1 MLETCLSDVTNA
13 FSPSTDYVFLLH
25 VFIWTFHIILLWMI
39 VQVSLAY
46 LSQHYKRDC
55 DTMEQKWREIRF
67 LQTFV
72 FGGRSFRWVVC
83 KFDNMAAFGFALC
96 FAKQTKIVKDT
107 LLRKATGVRDGNLQ
121 LKTAPLAKTF
131 AKLI

>member
-1 MLETCLSDVTNA
+1 MIPWNRNGVKLDFCRHL
-13 FSPSTDYVFLLH
+13 FLGVGH
-25 VFIWTFHIILLWMI
+25 
-39 VQVSLAY
+39 S
-46 LSQHYKRDC
+46 
-55 DTMEQKWREIRF
+55 
-67 LQTFV
+67 
-72 FGGRSFRWVVC
+72 GGRWVN
-83 KFDNMAAFGFALC
+83 FDNMVAFGFALC